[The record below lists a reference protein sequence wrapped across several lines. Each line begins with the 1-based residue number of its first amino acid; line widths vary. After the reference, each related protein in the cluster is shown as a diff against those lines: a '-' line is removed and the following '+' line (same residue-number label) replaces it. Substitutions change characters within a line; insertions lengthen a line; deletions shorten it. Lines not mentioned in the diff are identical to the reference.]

1 MDEWYLEKYIM
12 QMKDS
17 ICISILAQAIMS
29 SWNGMGAAAYDDEA
43 TRKKLSKAM
52 DIAKDVYDKK
62 LRTYQKDSDGNYI
75 DSNGDH
81 KNKPGVSVTF
91 K

>member
-1 MDEWYLEKYIM
+1 MDEWYFEKYTM

-17 ICISILAQAIMS
+17 ICISILTQAIMS

-43 TRKKLSKAM
+43 TKKKLSRAM
-52 DIAKDVYDKK
+52 DIAKDVYNKK

-75 DSNGDH
+75 DSNGNH
-81 KNKPGVSVTF
+81 LNKPGVSVTF